1 MSETQTTATAGST
14 EHRDGDTSIF
24 GARESS
30 VRSYCRQWPVVFTT
44 ARGAHQQTETGEEYL
59 DFFAGAFLA
68 AVVIWCSNVTG
79 GIWPSALWRR
89 VRL

>member
-30 VRSYCRQWPVVFTT
+30 VRSYCRQWPVVNTT
-44 ARGAHQQTETGEEYL
+44 GH
-59 DFFAGAFLA
+59 
-68 AVVIWCSNVTG
+68 
-79 GIWPSALWRR
+79 WRQ
-89 VRL
+89 